1 MMVSDLDTETGV
13 RPSTTVSIASLP
25 APKATETS
33 DSKTRNV
40 IANWLLVLL
49 AAIVV
54 VAFGALFVINYAAH
68 SGDFAP
74 PATNAAARAA
84 AAAAAEASAK
94 RLMDLMNVVFGP
106 VVTLFSSVVGFYF
119 GARTAQEGA
128 SAQSSNNPSPTLTTK
143 AS

>member
-1 MMVSDLDTETGV
+1 MVNDLDFENPGGAVT
-13 RPSTTVSIASLP
+13 PASISSLP
-25 APKATETS
+25 HLKPTEAS

-49 AAIVV
+49 AAIVI
-54 VAFGALFVINYAAH
+54 VAFTDLFLINA
-68 SGDFAP
+68 SAP
-74 PATNAAARAA
+74 ASATIAT
-84 AAAAAEASAK
+84 EAAK

-128 SAQSSNNPSPTLTTK
+128 NAQAAPAPVVTTP
-143 AS
+143 

>member
-1 MMVSDLDTETGV
+1 MVNDLDIETGV
-13 RPSTTVSIASLP
+13 RTSTTGSIASLP
-25 APKATETS
+25 QPRTTESS

-54 VAFGALFVINYAAH
+54 VAFVALFSINYYAH
-68 SGDFAP
+68 AGD
-74 PATNAAARAA
+74 AT
-84 AAAAAEASAK
+84 AEAAAK

-128 SAQSSNNPSPTLTTK
+128 GVQTSQPTPATP